1 MIYQTVTDAV
11 VLLKQVEK
19 VKVLLFLKSLNM
31 NLSASQRLCWNG
43 ILGKTE
49 KPRVNVGH
57 LLSLVVALVRL
68 ELGIYA

>member
-1 MIYQTVTDAV
+1 MIYQTATDSV

-31 NLSASQRLCWNG
+31 NLSASQRPCCNG

-57 LLSLVVALVRL
+57 LLSLVVALVRR